1 MKAIHLVKILIH
13 PLVGG
18 LYVSER
24 MSARQNP
31 HNLVGSLGYKIFLR
45 GVVFL

>member
-45 GVVFL
+45 DAVSP